1 MHMIKNEKKRKH
13 QAKGFTLIEL
23 LVVLT
28 ILGLIVGLVGPQIM
42 KHLGTAKSDTARLQ
56 IEDLGSALDMLYLEI
71 GRYPTTDEGLEALIQ
86 NPADLD
92 NWNGPYLKKKKI
104 PKDPWG
110 NEFEMRPGERG
121 WRDYE
126 VRSWGPDGKPD
137 TDDDIGSRTIKS
149 TGRYDK

>member
-86 NPADLD
+86 NPADLN

-110 NEFEMRPGERG
+110 NSYQYQSPGQNGPYDLYTFGADNAPGGEKENH
-121 WRDYE
+121 DIL
-126 VRSWGPDGKPD
+126 SWE
-137 TDDDIGSRTIKS
+137 
-149 TGRYDK
+149 

>member
-92 NWNGPYLKKKKI
+92 KWNGPYLKKKKV
-104 PKDPWG
+104 PNDPWG
-110 NEFEMRPGERG
+110 NSYQYQSPGQNGPYDLYTFGADNAPGGEKENH
-121 WRDYE
+121 DIL
-126 VRSWGPDGKPD
+126 SWE
-137 TDDDIGSRTIKS
+137 
-149 TGRYDK
+149 

>member
-86 NPADLD
+86 NPADLG

-110 NEFEMRPGERG
+110 NSYQYQSPGQNGPYDLYTFGADNAPGGEKENH
-121 WRDYE
+121 DIL
-126 VRSWGPDGKPD
+126 SWE
-137 TDDDIGSRTIKS
+137 
-149 TGRYDK
+149 

>member
-110 NEFEMRPGERG
+110 NSYQYQSPGQNGPYDLYTFGADNAPGGEKENH
-121 WRDYE
+121 DIL
-126 VRSWGPDGKPD
+126 SWE
-137 TDDDIGSRTIKS
+137 
-149 TGRYDK
+149 

>member
-13 QAKGFTLIEL
+13 QTKGFTLIEL

-92 NWNGPYLKKKKI
+92 NWNGPYLKKKRI

-110 NEFEMRPGERG
+110 NSYQYQSPGQNGPYDLYTFGADNAPGGEKENH
-121 WRDYE
+121 DIL
-126 VRSWGPDGKPD
+126 SWE
-137 TDDDIGSRTIKS
+137 
-149 TGRYDK
+149 

>member
-42 KHLGTAKSDTARLQ
+42 KHLGTAKSGTARLQ

-110 NEFEMRPGERG
+110 NSYQYQSPGQNGPYDLYTFGADNAPGGEKENH
-121 WRDYE
+121 DIL
-126 VRSWGPDGKPD
+126 SWE
-137 TDDDIGSRTIKS
+137 
-149 TGRYDK
+149 